1 MTRKLRVAFLLSII
15 VNVLLAGVILGALPH
30 RFYGSPPSR
39 ETFRLD
45 IDNLPEPARSRFREK
60 IDEFRNSPSRRQ
72 MTEARNE
79 AIRLLV
85 AEPFDEAAYDRQ
97 INKISELRRQMT
109 KRMAD
114 DMKDVV
120 KGLPAEQRNAI
131 AEILKRPPPPR
142 K

>member
-1 MTRKLRVAFLLSII
+1 MTRKLRVAFLLSVI

-30 RFYGSPPSR
+30 RFIGGPPSR
-39 ETFRLD
+39 ERFRTD

-60 IDEFRNSPSRRQ
+60 IDEFRNDPSRRQ
-72 MTEARNE
+72 MTDARNE

-97 INKISELRRQMT
+97 INNISELRRQMT

-114 DMKDVV
+114 DMKAVV

-131 AEILKRPPPPR
+131 AEIVKRPLPPR